1 MAGDAYLIET
11 GLLVL
16 FAITVGTTALVL
28 TALAAAL
35 VILIMPKDEAK

>member
-16 FAITVGTTALVL
+16 VSVTIGTATIAL

-35 VILIMPKDEAK
+35 VIALMPEEDQ